1 MALHLPFPR
10 YLLIALPSSVVAFS
24 VTIIYLLNINSRTRS
39 LGLAILS
46 IFAISSALVLPYMN
60 SLKPPATLADD
71 KWIYLTRIFEEAD
84 AWRWINEN
92 TPINARIATFDIK
105 EYYVERDIMPLDG
118 NESAPLYKMNTIEEA
133 IAFLKDRGVTY
144 VLSVPWAS
152 PMDPRMPKA
161 YKLCVLT
168 RYLGDPRYLP
178 PVYIG
183 PNGTTVYQVGPIDE
197 KKIYEYFAQKNFVPS
212 IKHVTINLTITNNTY
227 PHIGKL
233 YLPVPVDYR
242 EGLLVVSVNSCRL
255 IDIELWN
262 GLIPAEK
269 VANPSQGFMFL
280 KKWSIQSSN
289 SSDVK
294 NNLFEWQIDKAG
306 YFTFRII
313 DRGEIFT
320 EEFNITLDLRF
331 YNYWELNF
339 L

>member
-1 MALHLPFPR
+1 
-10 YLLIALPSSVVAFS
+10 
-24 VTIIYLLNINSRTRS
+24 
-39 LGLAILS
+39 
-46 IFAISSALVLPYMN
+46 
-60 SLKPPATLADD
+60 
-71 KWIYLTRIFEEAD
+71 
-84 AWRWINEN
+84 
-92 TPINARIATFDIK
+92 
-105 EYYVERDIMPLDG
+105 
-118 NESAPLYKMNTIEEA
+118 
-133 IAFLKDRGVTY
+133 
-144 VLSVPWAS
+144 
-152 PMDPRMPKA
+152 
-161 YKLCVLT
+161 
-168 RYLGDPRYLP
+168 LP

-197 KKIYEYFAQKNFVPS
+197 KKIYAYFAQKNFVPS